1 MAPGLDSRRD
11 RDRRAARLRARIA
24 GSAARAAGPDRR
36 ALLERRRRGRRTFA
50 GRAARAAAAVVVALA
65 CGAGGWLVL
74 DPGGFSGGQ
83 RAEPWRGGDLFP
95 DSVLLT
101 EENWADYLMLERGR
115 RVHAEL
121 EGKRREGE
129 RVQARLRILGALLDR
144 ASRESARERAR
155 FAEAAWADRLTQERA
170 RRRAAGLER
179 SLAESRR
186 ESGRVG
192 AQLRVRRA
200 LHDRDTRE
208 RAEERVRSAEAAWAA
223 ELARE
228 RARRRADALARS
240 LAESRR
246 ESGRIGAQLRVRRAL
261 HDRDTRERAGERAR
275 SAEAA
280 WAAGLA
286 RERARRRTAEL
297 EGSLEASGE
306 AVRRARTEARILL
319 SLANRMAYELR
330 ADIERIRGR
339 LASTGAGLERLA
351 EGGGV
356 RALARG
362 GPFEGV
368 DDAFGAAAA
377 TLEEEL
383 DRRRALRDVLR
394 QIPLAPPLDYYH
406 LSSGYG
412 MRKDPING
420 RRAMHHGI
428 DMVPPFLERVLAPAP
443 GVVTFSGRNGAYGR
457 FVEIDHGNGIV
468 TRYGHLRRVY
478 VKRGDE
484 VGFRDRIAQVGRTGR
499 STGVHLHYEITID
512 GKSVDPLKFIKA
524 GRDVFE
530 D

>member
-1 MAPGLDSRRD
+1 MAPGLDRE
-11 RDRRAARLRARIA
+11 RRAARLSARIA

-36 ALLERRRRGRRTFA
+36 TLAGRRGRRSFA
-50 GRAARAAAAVVVALA
+50 RPAAWAAGAVLLALA
-65 CGAGGWLVL
+65 CGAGGWLAL
-74 DPGGFSGGQ
+74 DRGGPAGGQ
-83 RAEPWRGGDLFP
+83 RADSERGGDLFP
-95 DSVLLT
+95 DSVVLT

-121 EGKRREGE
+121 EGSRREGE

-144 ASRESARERAR
+144 TERERALERAR

-179 SLAESRR
+179 SLE
-186 ESGRVG
+186 
-192 AQLRVRRA
+192 
-200 LHDRDTRE
+200 
-208 RAEERVRSAEAAWAA
+208 
-223 ELARE
+223 
-228 RARRRADALARS
+228 
-240 LAESRR
+240 ESRR

-261 HDRDTRERAGERAR
+261 HERDARERTQERAW

-280 WAAGLA
+280 WAAGLT

-297 EGSLEASGE
+297 EGSLAASGE
-306 AVRRARTEARILL
+306 AARRARTEARILL

-330 ADIERIRGR
+330 ADIERIRET

-351 EGGGV
+351 ADGGV
-356 RALARG
+356 RSLARG

-377 TLEEEL
+377 ALEEEL
-383 DRRRALRDVLR
+383 DRRRALQDLLR
-394 QIPLAPPLDYYH
+394 QIPLASPLDYYH

-412 MRKDPING
+412 MRKDPVNG

-484 VGFRDRIAQVGRTGR
+484 VGFRDRIGQVGRTGR
-499 STGVHLHYEITID
+499 STGVHLHYEIGID
-512 GKSVDPLKFIKA
+512 GRSVDPLKFIKA
-524 GRDVFE
+524 GRHVFE

>member
-1 MAPGLDSRRD
+1 M
-11 RDRRAARLRARIA
+11 
-24 GSAARAAGPDRR
+24 
-36 ALLERRRRGRRTFA
+36 LLGRRGRRTVA
-50 GRAARAAAAVVVALA
+50 GPAAWAAGAVLLALA

-74 DPGGFSGGQ
+74 DRDGLAGGQ
-83 RAEPWRGGDLFP
+83 RAEPARGGDLFP
-95 DSVLLT
+95 DSLMLT
-101 EENWADYLMLERGR
+101 AENWADYLMLERGR

-121 EGKRREGE
+121 EGSRREGE

-144 ASRESARERAR
+144 AERGRESERAR
-155 FAEAAWADRLTQERA
+155 FAEAAWADNLTQERA

-179 SLAESRR
+179 SLE
-186 ESGRVG
+186 
-192 AQLRVRRA
+192 
-200 LHDRDTRE
+200 
-208 RAEERVRSAEAAWAA
+208 
-223 ELARE
+223 
-228 RARRRADALARS
+228 
-240 LAESRR
+240 ESRR

-261 HDRDTRERAGERAR
+261 HERDVRERAQERAR

-280 WAAGLA
+280 WAAGLT
-286 RERARRRTAEL
+286 RERARRRTGEL
-297 EGSLEASGE
+297 EGSLEASGK

-330 ADIERIRGR
+330 ADIERIRGV

-351 EGGGV
+351 EGDGV
-356 RALARG
+356 RSLARG

-383 DRRRALRDVLR
+383 DRRRALREALR

-412 MRKDPING
+412 MRKDPVNG

-443 GVVTFSGRNGAYGR
+443 GVVTFAGRNGAYGR

-468 TRYGHLRRVY
+468 TRYGHLRRTY

-484 VGFRDRIAQVGRTGR
+484 VGFRDRIGQVGRTGR
-499 STGVHLHYEITID
+499 STGVHLHYEIGID

-524 GRDVFE
+524 GRHVFE